1 MIKMS
6 ESETK
11 EKFPVKLAFFISLAV
26 FAQEITWNFYDS
38 QVPVSLLKYISSVAI
53 VGLIMGLD
61 NLLGLFIEPIIG
73 KRSDNTRTRFG
84 RRIPYIMVGIPVAA
98 IFFIL
103 IPFETS
109 LLTLLIFILG
119 YVTVMLLF
127 KAPTES
133 LLPDF
138 ISEEHRSKANSIGKI
153 MTSISIIVAAL
164 ISLLVVD
171 VNLQL
176 AFIISAIIMVLCLFI
191 VLSTVKEKNS
201 ISYQLILKEEELS
214 STKDT
219 QQKKNIT
226 FRDTFRLIRKE
237 KDKSTFIILLS
248 VLLMSLAWSGLR
260 ALLTP
265 YAMEV
270 YGLSRG
276 TAGSLTLYGGIA
288 FLIFAYPLSA
298 LAEKYGR
305 FLFIKLGF
313 TLIICSMVLGFL
325 IQTLLMLIIAVILL
339 SIGWSTLVINM
350 IVIIWGKA
358 PSSKEAG
365 TYTGLYYFFYYGAAA
380 FGPALLGLFT
390 DLTSWYY
397 LFLNAAI
404 VYAIGFILILFVKS
418 EAPLEENVE
427 LKYIK

>member
-1 MIKMS
+1 MS
-6 ESETK
+6 ETETK

-404 VYAIGFILILFVKS
+404 IYAIGFILILFVKS

>member
-1 MIKMS
+1 MS

-397 LFLNAAI
+397 LLLNAAI
-404 VYAIGFILILFVKS
+404 IYAIGFILILFVKS

>member
-1 MIKMS
+1 M
-6 ESETK
+6 
-11 EKFPVKLAFFISLAV
+11 
-26 FAQEITWNFYDS
+26 
-38 QVPVSLLKYISSVAI
+38 

-84 RRIPYIMVGIPVAA
+84 RRIPYIIVGIPVAA
-98 IFFIL
+98 IFFVL
-103 IPFETS
+103 IAFETS
-109 LLTLLIFILG
+109 LLTLMIFVIG

-138 ISEEHRSKANSIGKI
+138 IPEEHRSKANSFGKI
-153 MTSISIIVAAL
+153 MSSISIIVAAL

-171 VNLQL
+171 ENLQL
-176 AFIISAIIMVLCLFI
+176 SFIISAIIMVLCLFI
-191 VLSTVKEKNS
+191 ILSTVKEKNAT
-201 ISYQLILKEEELS
+201 SYQLLLKEEELS
-214 STKDT
+214 TKDT
-219 QQKKNIT
+219 QPKENIT
-226 FRDTFRLIRKE
+226 LMDTFRSLRKE
-237 KDKSTFIILLS
+237 KDKSTLIMLFAILC
-248 VLLMSLAWSGLR
+248 MSLAWSGMR

-288 FLIFAYPLSA
+288 FLIFAFPLSL

-305 FLFIKLGF
+305 HLFIKIGF
-313 TLIICSMVLGFL
+313 ILAIFSMVLGFL
-325 IQTLLMLIIAVILL
+325 IQTLLILIIAIILV
-339 SIGWSTLVINM
+339 SIAWSMLGINM

-358 PSSKEAG
+358 PSTKETG
-365 TYTGLYYFFYYGAAA
+365 TYTGLYYLFYYGAAA
-380 FGPALLGLFT
+380 FGPAIVGLFI

-397 LFLNAAI
+397 LLLNIAI
-404 VYAIGFILILFVKS
+404 IFALGFILTFFIKR
-418 EAPLEENVE
+418 ETPLEEN
-427 LKYIK
+427 L

>member
-6 ESETK
+6 ETKTK
-11 EKFPVKLAFFISLAV
+11 EKFPAKLAFFISLAV

-84 RRIPYIMVGIPVAA
+84 RRMPYIMVGIPLAA
-98 IFFIL
+98 LFFVL

-109 LLTLLIFILG
+109 LLTLMIFILG
-119 YVTVMLLF
+119 YVTIMLLF

-138 ISEEHRSKANSIGKI
+138 IPEEHRSKANAIGKV
-153 MTSISIIVAAL
+153 MTSISIIIAAL

-191 VLSTVKEKNS
+191 VLSTVKEKNA
-201 ISYQLILKEEELS
+201 ISYQLILKEEELGG
-214 STKDT
+214 TKDT

-226 FRDTFRLIRKE
+226 FRDTFRHIRKE

-288 FLIFAYPLSA
+288 FLIFAYPLSV

-305 FLFIKLGF
+305 FLFIKIGF
-313 TLIICSMVLGFL
+313 TLVIFSMVLGFL
-325 IQTLLMLIIAVILL
+325 IQTILMLIIAVILL

-358 PSSKEAG
+358 PSSKESG

-404 VYAIGFILILFVKS
+404 IYAIGFILILFVKKETQS
-418 EAPLEENVE
+418 EEN
-427 LKYIK
+427 L

>member
-1 MIKMS
+1 ML
-6 ESETK
+6 
-11 EKFPVKLAFFISLAV
+11 KLADLRAGEVF

-397 LFLNAAI
+397 LLLNAAI
-404 VYAIGFILILFVKS
+404 IYVIGFILILFVKS

>member
-6 ESETK
+6 ETETK
-11 EKFPVKLAFFISLAV
+11 EKFPAKLAFFISLAV

-38 QVPVSLLKYISSVAI
+38 QVPVSLLKYISSIAL
-53 VGLIMGLD
+53 VGLVMGLD
-61 NLLGLFIEPIIG
+61 NLLGLFIEPLIG
-73 KRSDNTRTRFG
+73 KRSDNTRTKFG
-84 RRIPYIMVGIPVAA
+84 RRIPYIIVGIPVAA
-98 IFFIL
+98 IFFVL
-103 IPFETS
+103 IAFETS
-109 LLTLLIFILG
+109 LLTLMIFVIG

-138 ISEEHRSKANSIGKI
+138 IPEEHRSKANSFGKI

-171 VNLQL
+171 ENLQL
-176 AFIISAIIMVLCLFI
+176 SFIISAIIMVLCLFI
-191 VLSTVKEKNS
+191 ILSTVKEKNAT
-201 ISYQLILKEEELS
+201 SYQLLLKEEELS
-214 STKDT
+214 TKDT
-219 QQKKNIT
+219 QPKENIT
-226 FRDTFRLIRKE
+226 LMDTFRSLRKE
-237 KDKSTFIILLS
+237 KDKSTLIMLFAILC
-248 VLLMSLAWSGLR
+248 MSLAWSGMR

-288 FLIFAYPLSA
+288 FLIFAFPLSL

-305 FLFIKLGF
+305 HLFIKIGF
-313 TLIICSMVLGFL
+313 ILAIFSMVLGFL
-325 IQTLLMLIIAVILL
+325 IQTLLILIIAIILV
-339 SIGWSTLVINM
+339 SIAWSMLGINM

-358 PSSKEAG
+358 PSTKETG
-365 TYTGLYYFFYYGAAA
+365 TYTGLYYLFYYGAAA
-380 FGPALLGLFT
+380 FGPAIVGLFI

-397 LFLNAAI
+397 LLLNIAI
-404 VYAIGFILILFVKS
+404 IFALGFILTFFIKR
-418 EAPLEENVE
+418 ETPLEEN
-427 LKYIK
+427 L

>member
-138 ISEEHRSKANSIGKI
+138 ISKEHRSKANSIGKI

-201 ISYQLILKEEELS
+201 ISYQLILKEE
-214 STKDT
+214 
-219 QQKKNIT
+219 
-226 FRDTFRLIRKE
+226 
-237 KDKSTFIILLS
+237 DKSTFIILLS

-397 LFLNAAI
+397 LLLNAAI
-404 VYAIGFILILFVKS
+404 IYAIGFILILFVKS